1 MLNGISGILSGRKRT
16 RKFSISKQ
24 LTYLGGVGMR
34 AYSDWKCGALTDDE
48 YAFACQWEYGSDDE
62 DLLFSLGP
70 SDDENDDDEDD
81 ADFDDF

>member
-1 MLNGISGILSGRKRT
+1 MS
-16 RKFSISKQ
+16 
-24 LTYLGGVGMR
+24 

-48 YAFACQWEYGSDDE
+48 YAFACQWEYGSDNE

-70 SDDENDDDEDD
+70 GDDDENDDEDD